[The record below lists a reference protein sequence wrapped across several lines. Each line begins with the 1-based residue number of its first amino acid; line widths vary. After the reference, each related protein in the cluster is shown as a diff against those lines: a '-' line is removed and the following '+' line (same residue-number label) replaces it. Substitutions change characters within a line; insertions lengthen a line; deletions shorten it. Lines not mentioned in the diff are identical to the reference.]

1 MKPTSFP
8 GLFVVRMRH
17 WSTFTSAPKQR
28 AYFPSK
34 AIAAKEAIAKHSTVV
49 LLPDGATDPSAVVAQ
64 AMTIINTLNN
74 KQAGGKDGG
83 KP

>member
-1 MKPTSFP
+1 
-8 GLFVVRMRH
+8 
-17 WSTFTSAPKQR
+17 
-28 AYFPSK
+28 
-34 AIAAKEAIAKHSTVV
+34 VV